1 MKTLLCLV
9 AMAALSMAAC
19 EKEGATSQASSSNES
34 SRLESAAP
42 SATPL
47 KPPSGRP
54 AISRGAGAEMP
65 SEWTLEGEWR
75 VTRADEEMFVFK
87 FYGAEA
93 TVRYPSKENEEIVG
107 PIALFSTNGLV
118 ITPEDGRRHIF
129 RYAVDDGQV
138 FIGRGESHVIQ
149 SDKTFSF
156 KVTNKHS
163 IHVDGPNCTLKN
175 EDKVLQSIECKWDR
189 EAKPPVFSYDS
200 PIPAMP
206 GPKRSRRLFLVGKT
220 LVSETLYGY
229 KASKVE

>member
-1 MKTLLCLV
+1 MKALLCLV
-9 AMAALSMAAC
+9 AMTVLSMAAC
-19 EKEGATSQASSSNES
+19 EKEGATSQSSPSKES
-34 SRLESAAP
+34 SPSESATP

-47 KPPSGRP
+47 KPSSGRP
-54 AISRGAGAEMP
+54 AISRGAGIEPP

-93 TVRYPSKENEEIVG
+93 TVRYPAKDNEEIAG
-107 PIALFSTNGLV
+107 PIALFSTNGFV
-118 ITPEDGRRHIF
+118 ITPQDGRRHIF

-138 FIGRGESHVIQ
+138 FIGRGESHGIE

-163 IHVDGPNCTLKN
+163 IHVDGTNCTLKN
-175 EDKVLQSIECKWDR
+175 AEKVLQSIECKWDR
-189 EAKPPVFSYDS
+189 EAKTPVFSYDS